1 MFCKHLKCSEAD
13 MCQISLHS
21 YQNHGSGAKPAS
33 PGLDKDVQRASGNAQ
48 EAAAMVPFCRGLVE
62 AACEG
67 GQ

>member
-1 MFCKHLKCSEAD
+1 M
-13 MCQISLHS
+13 SLRS

-33 PGLDKDVQRASGNAQ
+33 PGLDQDVQRTSGTAQ
-48 EAAAMVPFCRGLVE
+48 EAAALVPFYRALVE